1 MGGSSFAVRTA
12 RWLKINIMPDLD
24 ENDRPEEAAND
35 ERPAL
40 IGENLARCNPDD
52 IPGMRLARGEH
63 IRTLCQ

>member
-1 MGGSSFAVRTA
+1 MINLQNRTVRETTAV
-12 RWLKINIMPDLD
+12 I
-24 ENDRPEEAAND
+24 EAAND

-52 IPGMRLARGEH
+52 IPGMRLARGDH